1 MRPRISIVC
10 AAVVLLIAANAV
22 AANIVVTERLQ
33 REITLAL
40 AGSLWVDNPFGS
52 IEVIGGDGNS
62 ASLTVVK
69 TTTGIDRA
77 AVNEGREQTII
88 GVEGDQNV
96 RLIRTILPPIQPE
109 RWSSSVS
116 YTLRVPRT
124 VHVKVATKLADQV
137 RISNISGN
145 VTVKAFAGTIFL
157 DGVSGASII
166 DTTNGRVIYE
176 YRLKPVA
183 HAQIQ
188 AVNADIEIH
197 VPRDANF
204 NWVADTLRGDAT
216 TNLPIRADLLGTAFR
231 GTVNSPGGPTLTT
244 QTLLGSIRLLGNG
257 LDPRTARSLRDSVVR
272 FRQPKTP
279 FLQPARRIQLPIIE
293 GGFDFKASVADVEI
307 GEIRGPA
314 RVETAA
320 GEIKLGMVFGDCS
333 VTSMG
338 GPLDLG
344 DIMGVL
350 TASTQAGDVLVRS
363 MREGGRVST
372 AGGIIRVLFTDGP
385 TWLQSGGGDI
395 VVRQAAGPINAETHS
410 GDINITADP
419 TQKTQRFEARTGQ
432 GNITLNLNPGFGADI
447 DAMVV
452 TSDANTKAI
461 HSDFT
466 GLQFKKEQVGKKTR
480 IRATGKLNGG
490 GERVELYAEEGDIHI
505 ANMTSSPVTI
515 VAPPQR

>member
-10 AAVVLLIAANAV
+10 AAGVLLIAANAV
-22 AANIVVTERLQ
+22 AADIVVTERLQ
-33 REITLAL
+33 KEVSLAL
-40 AGSLWVDNPFGS
+40 GGSLWLDNPYGS
-52 IEVIGGDGNS
+52 IEVIGIEGSS
-62 ASLTVVK
+62 ASMTVVK
-69 TTTGIDRA
+69 TTTGVDRA
-77 AVNEGREQTII
+77 AVNEGREQIII
-88 GVEGDQNV
+88 GVEGDPSV
-96 RLIRTILPPIQPE
+96 RLIRTIVPPMRSE

-124 VHVKVATKLADQV
+124 VHVKVATKVADQI
-137 RISNISGN
+137 RISNIRGN
-145 VTVKAFAGTIFL
+145 VTVKAFAGTIVL

-166 DTTNGRVIYE
+166 DTTNGRVIYL
-176 YRLKPVA
+176 YHQKPVA

-188 AVNADIEIH
+188 AVNADIEIS
-197 VPRDANF
+197 VPRDSNL
-204 NWVADTLRGDAT
+204 NWVANTLRGDAM

-244 QTLLGSIRLLGNG
+244 QTMLGSIRLLGNG
-257 LDPRTARSLRDSVVR
+257 LDPRTARSLRSSVVR
-272 FRQPKTP
+272 VRQPKTL
-279 FLQPARRIQLPIIE
+279 FLQPARRVQLPIIE
-293 GGFDFKASVADVEI
+293 GGFDFKASVSDIEV
-307 GEIRGPA
+307 GEIRGDA

-320 GEIKLGMVFGDCS
+320 GEIKLGMVLGDCN

-350 TASTQAGDVLVRS
+350 TASTQAGDILVRS
-363 MREGGRVST
+363 MREGGRLST
-372 AGGIIRVLFTDGP
+372 AGGIIRLLYTGGP
-385 TWLQSGGGDI
+385 TMLQSGGGDI

-432 GNITLNLNPGFGADI
+432 GNITLNLNPGFGAEI

-452 TSDANTKAI
+452 TSDANTNAI

-466 GLQFKKEQVGKKTR
+466 GLQFRKEQLGKKTR

-505 ANMTSSPVTI
+505 ANMTSSPVT
-515 VAPPQR
+515 VVTPPQR